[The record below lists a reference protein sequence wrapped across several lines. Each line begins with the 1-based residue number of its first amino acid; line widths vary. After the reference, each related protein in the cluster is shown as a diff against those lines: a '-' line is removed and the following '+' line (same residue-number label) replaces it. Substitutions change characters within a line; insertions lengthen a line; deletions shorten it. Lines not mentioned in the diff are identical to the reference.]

1 MNFFNLIV
9 FGTIALMLLLLGYQ
23 IKYKK
28 KSSLISGFNEDMV
41 ADVNGLCNYVGG
53 LMLINATIALSTGVL
68 MTCFPAKLNFCLAYF
83 VVGILATT
91 IAAGRGKKKFM
102 KV

>member
-9 FGTIALMLLLLGYQ
+9 FGVIALMLLLLGYKIRYQ
-23 IKYKK
+23 K

-53 LMLINATIALSTGVL
+53 LMLINAAIALSTGIL
-68 MTCFPAKLNFCLAYF
+68 MTCFPTQLNYCLIYF
-83 VVGILATT
+83 VAGILGTT
-91 IAAGRGKKKFM
+91 IAAGVGKKRFM
-102 KV
+102 KR